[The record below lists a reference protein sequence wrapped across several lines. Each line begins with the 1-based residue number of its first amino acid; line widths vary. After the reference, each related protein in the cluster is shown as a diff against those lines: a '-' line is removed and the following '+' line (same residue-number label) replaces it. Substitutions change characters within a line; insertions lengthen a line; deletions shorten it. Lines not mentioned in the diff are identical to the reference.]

1 MCDGRRSLQPG
12 RGKKHSIDDV
22 LIPGAAAQ
30 VAVQRFPDIAFG
42 WRRLVRKQRSC
53 REQHPRRT
61 EATLQAMK
69 FVEGLLEHGCRV
81 VVLHAFDR
89 VKLAAVSLCGKYG
102 ARLHRC
108 SVHKHRASSAL
119 GGVATDVNA
128 GQAFLVPQQV
138 HQQPPW
144 LNLGGTC
151 YAIDGVFYFHSRLC
165 VSVSTFSIGTRG
177 AYSITTIILK
187 GQKKFRCSSPR
198 PAEAHSGEVAREP
211 PGLTSWLTSFSKR
224 EKNSARNLFAT
235 DPTRRDPICASFP
248 PICAAAT

>member
-12 RGKKHSIDDV
+12 HGKKNSIDDV

-42 WRRLVRKQRSC
+42 RRRLVRKQRSC
-53 REQHPRRT
+53 RKQHSWRT

-81 VVLHAFDR
+81 VVLHAFNR
-89 VKLAAVSLCGKYG
+89 VKLAAVSLGGKYG
-102 ARLHRC
+102 ARLHVRP
-108 SVHKHRASSAL
+108 VDKHRAGSAL

-144 LNLGGTC
+144 LYLGGTC
-151 YAIDGVFYFHSRLC
+151 YAIDGVFNFHSRLC

-177 AYSITTIILK
+177 AYSITIVILK
-187 GQKKFRCSSPR
+187 GQKKFRCSSQNR
-198 PAEAHSGEVAREP
+198 RAHSAEVASEP
-211 PGLTSWLTSFSKR
+211 PGLASWLTSFSKR